1 MRSRHQEHL
10 PIYGGFVPAAGGATC
25 GATCVTGLAAFLE
38 LEPLAEP
45 AA

>member
-25 GATCVTGLAAFLE
+25 VTGLAAFLE